1 MIDCIG
7 FVSIILTLIGKV
19 PSRTCSVNRSYSILP
34 SREDYI
40 VIASVSEVAIVTLHC
55 MSSSI
60 VVDGDGPNRSVI
72 VANYDVDHSTTGD
85 GNAIAGVYTH
95 EIGICPGQIEVDD
108 VVGRHSVQLQYQELQ
123 VIHPS
128 VEAALEV
135 EKVVV
140 VGVGVE
146 VGVIGLISLE
156 PEIDA
161 GAREVVARCLLPHV
175 PPRIG

>member
-40 VIASVSEVAIVTLHC
+40 VIASVSEVAIETLHC

-72 VANYDVDHSTTGD
+72 VANYDVDHPTTGD
-85 GNAIAGVYTH
+85 GNSIASVHTLA
-95 EIGICPGQIEVDD
+95 IGICPGQIVIDD
-108 VVGRHSVQLQYQELQ
+108 IVGRHSVQLQYQELQ
-123 VIHPS
+123 VIQPS
-128 VEAALEV
+128 VDAALEV
-135 EKVVV
+135 
-140 VGVGVE
+140 
-146 VGVIGLISLE
+146 
-156 PEIDA
+156 
-161 GAREVVARCLLPHV
+161 
-175 PPRIG
+175 